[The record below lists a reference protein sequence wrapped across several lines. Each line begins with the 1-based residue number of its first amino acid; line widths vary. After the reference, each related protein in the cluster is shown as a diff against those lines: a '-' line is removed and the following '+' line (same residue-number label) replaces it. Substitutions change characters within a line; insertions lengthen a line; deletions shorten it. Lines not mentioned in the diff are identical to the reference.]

1 MNTIC
6 AIATARAAAAIGTI
20 RVSGDDSILIC
31 SKIIRLKK
39 GSLDA
44 SPNAVMRL
52 ALIHDGNTE
61 IDEVLCTV
69 FRAPASY
76 TGENTVE
83 INCHGSLSILERVIK
98 LLIKNGARYALP
110 GEFTKRA
117 FLNGKM
123 DLIQAEA
130 VGDLINSHSQTD
142 AALALRRMSGILSE
156 EFNEIF
162 NALVALNTDILA
174 YIDFP
179 DEGLTD
185 VDPTTVLNQL
195 QSIRE
200 RILKLEKS
208 FNTGSVIHNGA
219 DTVIIG
225 APNVGKSTFLNAV
238 LGYERAIVSDI
249 AGTTRDM
256 VSERA
261 VMGGVTLNLC
271 DTAGIR
277 EKAEQIEQRGI
288 EIAQQSLKTADLVF
302 AVFDGSKTISD
313 DDRKIIELCAGKT
326 AVAIINKCDL
336 PQNIDKQYIYS
347 SFIHAVEISA
357 SKNDGIDKLS
367 KIVQGM
373 FLSDK
378 ISVESG
384 MLLTNTRHY
393 ERAVRARELVD
404 AAIATVK
411 RGFTPDLASVDIT
424 SAAGEIGMITG
435 NTVSDKIID
444 EIFSKFCVGK

>member
-20 RVSGDDSILIC
+20 RVSGSDCVSIC
-31 SKIIRLKK
+31 SKITRLKK
-39 GSLDA
+39 GSLET
-44 SPNAVMRL
+44 SKSAVMRL
-52 ALIHDGNTE
+52 AVIHDGKDE

-76 TGENTVE
+76 TGEDTVE

-98 LLIKNGARYALP
+98 LLIKNGARYAQP

-130 VGDLINSHSQTD
+130 VGDLINSHNQTD
-142 AALALRRMSGILSE
+142 ASLALRRMSGSLSG
-156 EFNEIF
+156 EFNAIF
-162 NALVALNTDILA
+162 DALISLNTDILA

-185 VDPTTVLNQL
+185 VEPQTVLRRLKN
-195 QSIRE
+195 IRT
-200 RILKLEKS
+200 RILKLENS

-225 APNVGKSTFLNAV
+225 APNVGKSTLLNAV

-288 EIAQQSLKTADLVF
+288 EIARQSLKTADLVF
-302 AVFDGSKTISD
+302 AVFDGSKAISD
-313 DDRKIIELCAGKT
+313 DDRKIIELCKGKT
-326 AVAIINKCDL
+326 AVAVINKCDL
-336 PQNIDKQYIYS
+336 PQSIDKEYIRG
-347 SFIHAVEISA
+347 SFIQTVAISA
-357 SKNDGIDKLS
+357 VNSDGIDKLAE
-367 KIVQGM
+367 IVKDM

-378 ISVESG
+378 VSVESG

-404 AAIATVK
+404 SAIATVEH
-411 RGFTPDLASVDIT
+411 GFTPDLASVDIT
-424 SAAGEIGMITG
+424 SAASEIGMITG